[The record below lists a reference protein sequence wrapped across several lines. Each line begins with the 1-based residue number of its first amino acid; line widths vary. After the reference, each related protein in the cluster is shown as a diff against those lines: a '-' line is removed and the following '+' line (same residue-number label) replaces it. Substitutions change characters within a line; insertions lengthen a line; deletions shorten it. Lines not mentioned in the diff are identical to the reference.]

1 MQYSCQQTKLASDV
15 RCPVCGQGF
24 LIYADQGMYV
34 SREEGRR
41 IIQQALRTHHTVR
54 SISPVAH
61 PNGTFDI
68 PSWSGAPPFWA
79 SAFLSNLLDAAV

>member
-1 MQYSCQQTKLASDV
+1 MQHSCQQTKLSSDV

-24 LIYADQGMYV
+24 LIYAQEGMYV

-41 IIQQALRTHHTVR
+41 IIQQALRTHHSTCVT
-54 SISPVAH
+54 SPSAH
-61 PNGTFDI
+61 PGGTFDI

-79 SAFLSNLLDAAV
+79 SAFLSNLLENAI